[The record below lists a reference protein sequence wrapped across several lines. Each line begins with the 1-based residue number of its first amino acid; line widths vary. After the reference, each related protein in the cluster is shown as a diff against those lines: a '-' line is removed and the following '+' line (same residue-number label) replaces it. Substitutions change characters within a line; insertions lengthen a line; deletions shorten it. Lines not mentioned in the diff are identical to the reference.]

1 VHATVPQEST
11 AVQVNVIGAVAGA
24 PQAQAAQK
32 FINYALDPQTQARF
46 AHLMYYGPTNTK
58 AEVDEA
64 TKARIPYMD
73 ADVQA
78 NLIPVNWVGAADIR
92 GKLVEAW
99 KRQIIPA
106 SR

>member
-1 VHATVPQEST
+1 MIKSIVEIRSINNFILNFNQKFRS
-11 AVQVNVIGAVAGA
+11 
-24 PQAQAAQK
+24 QK

-46 AHLMYYGPTNTK
+46 AHQMYYGPTNSK
-58 AEVDEA
+58 AVVDEA

-73 ADVQA
+73 EAVQA
-78 NLIPVNWVGAADIR
+78 NLIPVNWVEAADIR
-92 GKLVEAW
+92 AKLVEAW